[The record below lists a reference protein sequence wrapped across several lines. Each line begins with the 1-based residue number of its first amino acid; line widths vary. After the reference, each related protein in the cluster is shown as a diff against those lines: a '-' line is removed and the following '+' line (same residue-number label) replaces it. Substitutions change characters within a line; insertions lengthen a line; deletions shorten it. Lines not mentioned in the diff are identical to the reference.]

1 MLDAIL
7 QDFVGQIEANFA
19 DYEKELREHLDFS
32 EIEQHLSRMAN
43 QVVASVLEKLLNKI
57 LSDEAFLGDL
67 KQLGGRLAMR
77 FKEYRPVTLR
87 LGNGETI
94 KVSAPYFLKATPK
107 RGKKKRGPNGRGGY
121 LGLDVMGFI
130 GRCSP
135 KLVSLVVQ
143 MALLCPSIAVS
154 KAVLCEQGIE
164 INTKTIRRLCRELG
178 RKGLSYRG
186 EMSFDGREELKGH
199 TLVIG
204 IDGGRLRERVAK
216 RGRKRKG
223 QKRQGFYAEWREPK
237 LFTLYVQDAEGK
249 IIKEFSPVYDATMG
263 DHTEMFLILKKYVDV
278 LDLSQVDRV
287 VFCGDGS
294 PWIWSGVEKLLLEM
308 GLPSTKV
315 YQVLDYTHAKQNL
328 NEIIGMVP
336 VTRRK
341 KHNVDERWKAML
353 WNGDIQGI
361 YKEICHLLRG
371 AKKKRALKKWADY
384 FDHNT
389 KRMQY
394 ARFKKE
400 GLPCGSGCVESAIRR
415 VINLRLKAPGS
426 FWKKEMAECFLFL
439 RSQLLSGRW
448 NIFMKNVSGLT
459 RKEMGQKLACDSSD
473 SSQEWLEA
481 A

>member
-7 QDFVGQIEANFA
+7 QDFVGQVEAHFA
-19 DYEKELREHLDFS
+19 AYERDLREHLDVS

-57 LSDEAFLGDL
+57 LGDEAFLRDL
-67 KQLGGRLAMR
+67 KHLGGCVAMR

-87 LGNGETI
+87 LGHGETI
-94 KVSAPYFLKATPK
+94 QVSAPYFLKATPK
-107 RGKKKRGPNGRGGY
+107 RGKKKRGPNGRGSS
-121 LGLDVMGFI
+121 LGLDVLGFI

-135 KLVSLVVQ
+135 KLVSSVVQ

-154 KAVLCEQGIE
+154 KEVLCRQGIE

-178 RKGLSYRG
+178 RKGLLDRG
-186 EMSFDGREELKGH
+186 EMSFDGREELQGH

-204 IDGGRLRERVAK
+204 IDGGRLRERVPK

-223 QKRQGFYAEWREPK
+223 QKRQGFHAEWREPK
-237 LFTLYVQDAEGK
+237 LFTLYVQDAEGQ
-249 IIKEFSPVYDATMG
+249 IIKGFSPVYDATMG
-263 DHTEMFLILKKYVDV
+263 DHTEMFLVLKKYVEALDV
-278 LDLSQVDRV
+278 SQVDRV

-294 PWIWSGVEKLLLEM
+294 LWIWSGVEKLLCEM
-308 GLPSTKV
+308 SLPSTKV
-315 YQVLDYTHAKQNL
+315 YQVLDSTHAKQNL
-328 NEIIGMVP
+328 NEIIDMVP

-341 KHNVDERWKAML
+341 KHDIDERWKAML
-353 WNGDIQGI
+353 WHGDIQGI
-361 YKEICHLLRG
+361 YKEICQLLRG

-384 FDHNT
+384 FDQNT

-394 ARFKKE
+394 ARFKKA

-426 FWKKEMAECFLFL
+426 FWKKAMAECFLFL

-448 NIFMKNVSGLT
+448 NIFMRNVSALT
-459 RKEMGQKLACDSSD
+459 RKGMGQKSACDASD